1 MATNSNDI
9 EKRLWDA
16 ADQLRAN
23 SQLSSNEYSAPVLGL
38 IFLRYAD
45 FKFGFVHEE
54 LNKNNSTGRLV
65 ITKEDYQAQGVLYLP
80 EEARYSYQEA
90 RYSYLLNLPEEAN
103 VGKAINDAMKSIEEE
118 SKRLPAGSR

>member
-80 EEARYSYQEA
+80 EEARYSY
-90 RYSYLLNLPEEAN
+90 LLNLPEEAN
-103 VGKAINDAMKSIEEE
+103 VGKAINDAMKSIEE
-118 SKRLPAGSR
+118 